1 MTPIESNQ
9 IIQAFT
15 EVVRN
20 QDYVFS
26 DVSLDAI
33 TELQKTIAGIETEP
47 PEVVAEA
54 IREWFLDYEKVRNA
68 VWLEEREK
76 EISRVPKTKPEN
88 TVENRYRLLQEEL
101 EKLKEKKTPAQ
112 NPSEDIMPTE
122 IANLFDVIR
131 GVYSKHGFNLLYRWQ
146 DWPSLNKFYPS
157 PEVLG
162 DYWFLVTNEHNRFEE
177 FISLKGSHPVL
188 GSHGVGDNIPAFEEL
203 SSVLGLELAAECDDS
218 NWLTY
223 KGKKVRYWKITLH
236 TPT

>member
-1 MTPIESNQ
+1 MEANQ

-15 EVVRN
+15 EVVRT

-26 DVSLDAI
+26 DAAIAAI

-101 EKLKEKKTPAQ
+101 EKLKEKKTRVQ
-112 NPSEDIMPTE
+112 NSPSEDIMPTE
-122 IANLFDVIR
+122 IA
-131 GVYSKHGFNLLYRWQ
+131 KQH
-146 DWPSLNKFYPS
+146 
-157 PEVLG
+157 
-162 DYWFLVTNEHNRFEE
+162 
-177 FISLKGSHPVL
+177 
-188 GSHGVGDNIPAFEEL
+188 
-203 SSVLGLELAAECDDS
+203 
-218 NWLTY
+218 
-223 KGKKVRYWKITLH
+223 
-236 TPT
+236 

>member
-54 IREWFLDYEKVRNA
+54 IRQWYLDYEKVRNA

-76 EISRVPKTKPEN
+76 EIEEISRVPKTKPEN
-88 TVENRYRLLQEEL
+88 TVENRYRLLQEEV

-112 NPSEDIMPTE
+112 NPSEDIMLTE
-122 IANLFDVIR
+122 IT
-131 GVYSKHGFNLLYRWQ
+131 KQH
-146 DWPSLNKFYPS
+146 
-157 PEVLG
+157 
-162 DYWFLVTNEHNRFEE
+162 
-177 FISLKGSHPVL
+177 
-188 GSHGVGDNIPAFEEL
+188 
-203 SSVLGLELAAECDDS
+203 
-218 NWLTY
+218 
-223 KGKKVRYWKITLH
+223 
-236 TPT
+236 

>member
-1 MTPIESNQ
+1 MEPDL

-26 DVSLDAI
+26 DAAI
-33 TELQKTIAGIETEP
+33 AAIPELQKTIAGIETEP

-68 VWLEEREK
+68 VWLEVEEIVRTKREN
-76 EISRVPKTKPEN
+76 EEN
-88 TVENRYRLLQEEL
+88 TVQNPLQEEL
-101 EKLKEKKTPAQ
+101 EKLKEKKTRVQ
-112 NPSEDIMPTE
+112 NSPSEDIMPTE
-122 IANLFDVIR
+122 IANLFEVIR
-131 GVYSKHGFNLLYRWQ
+131 GVYSRYGFDLKPWQ
-146 DWPSLNKFYPS
+146 VWSRLNKFYPS

-162 DYWFLVTNEHNRFEE
+162 DYWFLTTNETNYFEE
-177 FISLKGSHPVL
+177 FRSLKGSHCVL
-188 GSHGVGDNIPAFEEL
+188 NSRNVGDAKPAFEEL
-203 SSVLGLELAAECDDS
+203 KTILGLELVAEYDDS

-223 KGKKVRYWKITLH
+223 KGKKIRYWKITLH

>member
-1 MTPIESNQ
+1 MEANQ

-26 DVSLDAI
+26 DAAI
-33 TELQKTIAGIETEP
+33 AAIPELQKTIAGIETEP

-68 VWLEEREK
+68 VWLEVEEIVRTKREN
-76 EISRVPKTKPEN
+76 EEN
-88 TVENRYRLLQEEL
+88 TVQNPLQEEL
-101 EKLKEKKTPAQ
+101 EKLKEKKTRVQ
-112 NPSEDIMPTE
+112 NSPSEDIMPTE
-122 IANLFDVIR
+122 IANLFEVIR
-131 GVYSKHGFNLLYRWQ
+131 GVYSRYGFDLKPWQ
-146 DWPSLNKFYPS
+146 VWSRLNKFYPS

-162 DYWFLVTNEHNRFEE
+162 DYWFLTTNETNYFEE
-177 FISLKGSHPVL
+177 FRSLKGSHCVL
-188 GSHGVGDNIPAFEEL
+188 NSRNVGDAKPAFEEL
-203 SSVLGLELAAECDDS
+203 KTILGLELVAEYDDS

-223 KGKKVRYWKITLH
+223 KGKKIRYWKITLH